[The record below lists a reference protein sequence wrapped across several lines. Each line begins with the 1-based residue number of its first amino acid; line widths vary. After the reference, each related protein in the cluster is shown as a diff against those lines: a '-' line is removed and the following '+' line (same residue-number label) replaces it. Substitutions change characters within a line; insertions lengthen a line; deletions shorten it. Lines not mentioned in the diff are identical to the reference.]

1 MRILR
6 LIVAVAIL
14 SFIAVQLTPA
24 PRAAGPVSEVLIGE
38 LLPLTG
44 NFASLGQQYLW
55 AGQTVED
62 IVNNDY
68 PDLNVPLGPGKGFP
82 GLGGAKMTL
91 VVRDDQSRGDQARTL
106 AEQLITVNK
115 VHWLNGEG
123 TSGNTSIIQPLV
135 ESYGIPM
142 ACHACASPTLTEKG
156 FKWFWRTG
164 PNDGTMVASVFQFL
178 KEWPAHGGPS
188 DLKTIALFTCDNLFC
203 QDNRKIATSLSEKMG
218 LKIVADLTTKTGA
231 TTLASEVQRLQA
243 AKPDILFNVQYP
255 AETTVFQAD
264 AKRAGFTPKVIATSN
279 GAYSDQT
286 WLNAQKATNGAAGWL
301 GRDPTAIDLASKK
314 ASWKKVNDIY
324 KKYSHG
330 QDMGELAMRE
340 ITGLLWMADTINRA
354 KSVEPAALAKAAD
367 ETSMKP
373 DVMIIDYKGIKFDAH
388 HQNELATG
396 VVTQVGWDD
405 DKHTIWPWDLAAQS
419 GFKPIFPLPSWQ
431 ERESHKK

>member
-1 MRILR
+1 MRMLR
-6 LIVAVAIL
+6 IIAAVAVL
-14 SFIAVQLTPA
+14 SFVAIPWSPAV
-24 PRAAGPVSEVLIGE
+24 RAAGPVSEVLIGE

-68 PDLNVPLGPGKGFP
+68 PDLKVPLGPGKGFP

-115 VHWLNGEG
+115 IHWLNGEG

-142 ACHACASPTLTEKG
+142 SCHACASPTLTEKG

-164 PNDGTMVASVFQFL
+164 PNDNTMVASVFQFL
-178 KEWPAHGGPS
+178 NEWPSHGGPS
-188 DLKTIALFTCDNLFC
+188 GLKTIALFTCDNLFC
-203 QDNRKIATSLSEKMG
+203 QDNRKIAADLAEKSG

-231 TTLASEVQRLQA
+231 TTLASEVQRLQSA
-243 AKPDILFNVQYP
+243 NPDVLFFVQYP

-264 AKRAGFTPKVIATSN
+264 AKRAGFMPKVIATSN

-286 WLNAQKATNGAAGWL
+286 WLTAQKPNNGAAGWL

-314 ASWKKVNDIY
+314 PAWKQVNEIY
-324 KKYSHG
+324 KKYSRG
-330 QDMGELAMRE
+330 QDMGELSMRE
-340 ITGLLWMADTINRA
+340 ITGLLWMADAINRA
-354 KSVEPAALAKAAD
+354 KSVEPAALAKAAND
-367 ETSMKP
+367 TTMTPELL
-373 DVMIIDYKGIKFDAH
+373 IIDYKGIKFDKNR
-388 HQNELATG
+388 QNVLATG
-396 VVTQVGWDD
+396 VVTQVGWDNL
-405 DKHTIWPWDLAAQS
+405 KHTIWPWDLATQA
-419 GFKPIFPLPSWQ
+419 GFKPIFPAPGWQ
-431 ERESHKK
+431 ERETRK